1 MQEEKGKKAM
11 INSLKN
17 MRNLAEKLEN
27 DADYIDDET
36 LVEMYCEVMT
46 NLMSNIEEAILLI
59 EQDK

>member
-11 INSLKN
+11 ITSLKN

>member
-17 MRNLAEKLEN
+17 MRNLAEELEN

-36 LVEMYCEVMT
+36 LVESYCEVMA
-46 NLMSNIEEAILLI
+46 NLMMIIEEAILLI
-59 EQDK
+59 EEDK

>member
-17 MRNLAEKLEN
+17 MRNLAEELEN

-36 LVEMYCEVMT
+36 LVKSYCEVMA
-46 NLMSNIEEAILLI
+46 NLMMIIEEAILLI
-59 EQDK
+59 EEDK